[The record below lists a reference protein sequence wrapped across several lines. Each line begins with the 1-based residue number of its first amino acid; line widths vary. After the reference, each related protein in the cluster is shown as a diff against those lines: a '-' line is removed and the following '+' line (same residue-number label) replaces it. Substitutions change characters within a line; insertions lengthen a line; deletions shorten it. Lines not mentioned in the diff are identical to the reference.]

1 MRKRKSIHPHQ
12 PNHERWMVSYADF
25 VTLLFAFF
33 VVMFATANEN
43 KGKVRLMG
51 QAVRAA
57 LEEGAFANVGLGFRE
72 MIKRELKPDT
82 KVESLKPN
90 GTATEGGLDLATQ
103 APKELQASLILLQRE
118 LRDEI
123 RRGDVALRL
132 TSRGLEISFR
142 QAALFDSGDNAIKA
156 SAYAAIGKVGAAIRQ
171 VPNQVRLE
179 GNTDNVPI
187 HNQRFDSNWDLSA
200 SRSIA
205 MLNLLVNKFSV
216 PVGRLG
222 VVGYADVAPVASN
235 DTEEGRVR
243 NRRVD
248 VVILSETAAH
258 AEPQGKLQSPSPAK

>member
-1 MRKRKSIHPHQ
+1 
-12 PNHERWMVSYADF
+12 MVSYADF

-43 KGKVRLMG
+43 KDKARLVG

-57 LEEGAFANVGLGFRE
+57 FEQGDFSHVGIGFRDL
-72 MIKRELKPDT
+72 IKREMKTDT
-82 KVESLKPN
+82 EVESLKPN
-90 GTATEGGLDLATQ
+90 GGSTQGGLDLATQ
-103 APKELQASLILLQRE
+103 APKELKASLTLLQHE
-118 LRDEI
+118 LHDEI

-132 TSRGLEISFR
+132 TSRGLEVSFR
-142 QAALFDSGDNAIKA
+142 QAALFDSGDNAVKPT
-156 SAYAAIGKVGAAIRQ
+156 AYAAIGKVGGAIRQ

-205 MLNLLVNKFSV
+205 MLNLLVNKFGV
-216 PVGRLG
+216 PSGRLG

-235 DTEEGRVR
+235 ETEAGRVQ

-248 VVILSETAAH
+248 VVILNEMAGH
-258 AEPQGKLQSPSPAK
+258 AEPQGKLERASPAK

>member
-1 MRKRKSIHPHQ
+1 MKKRKTIHGRPS
-12 PNHERWMVSYADF
+12 HERWMVSYADF

-33 VVMFATANEN
+33 VVMFATANQN
-43 KGKVRLMG
+43 KEKVRQMG
-51 QAVRAA
+51 ESVR
-57 LEEGAFANVGLGFRE
+57 EGFEQGSFSHIGTGFRE
-72 MIKRELKPDT
+72 LIKRELKTDRN
-82 KVESLKPN
+82 VESMNPN
-90 GTATEGGLDLATQ
+90 GGATEGGLDLASQ
-103 APKELQASLILLQRE
+103 APKELQASLTLLQRE

-123 RRGDVALRL
+123 RRGDIALRL

-142 QAALFDSGDNAIKA
+142 QAALFDSGDNTVKS
-156 SAYAAIGKVGAAIRQ
+156 SAFAAIGKVGAAIRQ

-205 MLNLLVNKFSV
+205 MLNLLVNRFAV
-216 PVGRLG
+216 PSQRLG

-235 DTEEGRVR
+235 DTEEGRSH

-248 VVILSETAAH
+248 VVILTEMAAS
-258 AEPQGKLQSPSPAK
+258 AEPQGKLQRPSPAK

>member
-1 MRKRKSIHPHQ
+1 MRKRKSIHAQ
-12 PNHERWMVSYADF
+12 RPNHERWMVSYADF

-72 MIKRELKPDT
+72 SIKREMADT
-82 KVESLKPN
+82 KVEALKPN
-90 GTATEGGLDLATQ
+90 GGATQDGLDLATQ

-132 TSRGLEISFR
+132 TTRGLEISFR

-156 SAYAAIGKVGAAIRQ
+156 SAYAAIGKVGGAIRQ

-205 MLNLLVNKFSV
+205 MLNLLVSKFGV

-258 AEPQGKLQSPSPAK
+258 AEPQGKLQRPAPAK